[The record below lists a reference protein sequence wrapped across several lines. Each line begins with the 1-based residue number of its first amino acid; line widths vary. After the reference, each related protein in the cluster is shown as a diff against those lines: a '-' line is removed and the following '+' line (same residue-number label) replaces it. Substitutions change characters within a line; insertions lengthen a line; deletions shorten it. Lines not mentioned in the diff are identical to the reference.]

1 MCISTKFADQ
11 LNMNNQE
18 EKWISLANRSEC
30 LCHEVEVSI
39 DSPYISGTVIALTKD
54 CLFADVI
61 LGETAFV
68 KKNTRIEV

>member
-1 MCISTKFADQ
+1 
-11 LNMNNQE
+11 MNNQE